1 MLSRFSFN
9 HYILLSEKWLTKI
22 ALLWCGFSV
31 LLGFVVQVEIALIIA
46 APLMT
51 LCMFFAGMVLSSTL
65 IGFQKINP
73 FAKSNPNFIKFAI
86 LFFWSFG
93 IIAALYFLSSGIFQ
107 VDEKNSTRYFLV
119 VASVFPLGPTLG
131 AAKEWNKD

>member
-1 MLSRFSFN
+1 
-9 HYILLSEKWLTKI
+9 
-22 ALLWCGFSV
+22 
-31 LLGFVVQVEIALIIA
+31 
-46 APLMT
+46 MT
-51 LCMFFAGMVLSSTL
+51 LCMFFAGMILLSTL

-107 VDEKNSTRYFLV
+107 IDEKNSTRYFLV
-119 VASVFPLGPTLG
+119 SASVFPLGPTLG

>member
-1 MLSRFSFN
+1 VLSRFNFN

-51 LCMFFAGMVLSSTL
+51 LCMFFAGMILSSSL

-86 LFFWSFG
+86 LLFCFFGLLELLQRCISCPQEF
-93 IIAALYFLSSGIFQ
+93 F
-107 VDEKNSTRYFLV
+107 R
-119 VASVFPLGPTLG
+119 
-131 AAKEWNKD
+131 